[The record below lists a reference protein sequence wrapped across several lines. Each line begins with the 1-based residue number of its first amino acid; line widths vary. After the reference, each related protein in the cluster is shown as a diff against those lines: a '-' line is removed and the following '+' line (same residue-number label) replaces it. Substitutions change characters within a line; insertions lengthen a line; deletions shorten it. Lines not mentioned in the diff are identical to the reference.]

1 MYYDPKYDFH
11 QVSVDYINRGAPGN
25 RSTIEG
31 DCICSLESWG
41 MEIQSD
47 TGIAFIPYHRILRIQ
62 YEGDLI
68 WERGMREQIGH
79 KKAPDNHEN
88 ENLALYK
95 PITRR
100 INTTNTKTT

>member
-25 RSTIEG
+25 RSTIKG
-31 DCICSLESWG
+31 DCIRSLESWG

-47 TGIAFIPYHRILRIQ
+47 TGIAFIPYHRILRIH

-68 WERGMREQIGH
+68 WEREMRELIGH

-88 ENLALYK
+88 ENLV
-95 PITRR
+95 
-100 INTTNTKTT
+100 